1 MLTHVYIL
9 IATTKGGNKSNKKM
23 INIPAEQT
31 WEKKN
36 LRMRRRVLQTDRIM
50 SASRMC
56 GRRDM
61 KVDKYLFIR
70 RCLITTQ
77 ILQNNDSK

>member
-31 WEKKN
+31 WKKN